1 MIAGVRAKI
10 RRRRHLRSLALPRI
24 LREFAAANPRAFFVE
39 IGSNDGLQH
48 DHLRPFILDREW
60 RGLMVEPVPYIF
72 ARLERNYAGIDRV
85 TLVNAAI
92 AAGADGEL
100 PFFHLRDA
108 SPEERAALP
117 DWYDGI
123 GSFSREAVLGHA
135 PHMPDIAER
144 IVEARVPAYTFDSL
158 LEQHGAPG
166 PDLVVIDTEGYDA
179 EIIASIDFDRHRPEL
194 LLYEHYHLDE
204 PTRAGTRAAMSAAG
218 YQTLEEGFDT
228 ICARSIDLSGF
239 TPGVPGIAKYEETA

>member
-1 MIAGVRAKI
+1 VIAQLRERI
-10 RRRRHLRSLALPRI
+10 RRRRRPRSLALPRI
-24 LREFAAANPRAFFVE
+24 LRGFAAAHPRAFFVE

-108 SPEERAALP
+108 PPEERAALP

-123 GSFSREAVLGHA
+123 GSFSRDAVLSHA

-158 LEQHGAPG
+158 LERHGAPD

-204 PTRAGTRAAMSAAG
+204 PTRASTRASMSADG
-218 YQTLEEGFDT
+218 YQTVEEGFDT
-228 ICARSIDLSGF
+228 ICARSIDLSRF
-239 TPGVPGIAKYEETA
+239 APGVPGIAKYEETA

>member
-1 MIAGVRAKI
+1 
-10 RRRRHLRSLALPRI
+10 
-24 LREFAAANPRAFFVE
+24 
-39 IGSNDGLQH
+39 
-48 DHLRPFILDREW
+48 
-60 RGLMVEPVPYIF
+60 
-72 ARLERNYAGIDRV
+72 
-85 TLVNAAI
+85 
-92 AAGADGEL
+92 
-100 PFFHLRDA
+100 
-108 SPEERAALP
+108 
-117 DWYDGI
+117 
-123 GSFSREAVLGHA
+123 
-135 PHMPDIAER
+135 MPDIAER

-158 LEQHGAPG
+158 LERHGAPG

>member
-1 MIAGVRAKI
+1 MIRGLRA
-10 RRRRHLRSLALPRI
+10 RRRQRAPLPLALPRI
-24 LREFAAANPRAFFVE
+24 LRDFADANPRAFFVE

-48 DHLRPFILDREW
+48 DHLRPFILEHDW
-60 RGLMVEPVPYIF
+60 RGLMVEPVPYVY

-85 TLVNAAI
+85 TLVNAAV
-92 AAGADGEL
+92 AADTDGEL

-108 SPEERAALP
+108 PPEERAALP

-123 GSFSREAVLGHA
+123 GSFSRDAVLSHA

-158 LEQHGAPG
+158 LERHDAPD

-204 PTRAGTRAAMSAAG
+204 PTRASTRASMSADG
-218 YQTLEEGFDT
+218 YQTVEEGFDT
-228 ICARSIDLSGF
+228 ICARSIDLSRF
-239 TPGVPGIAKYEETA
+239 APGVPGIAKYEETA